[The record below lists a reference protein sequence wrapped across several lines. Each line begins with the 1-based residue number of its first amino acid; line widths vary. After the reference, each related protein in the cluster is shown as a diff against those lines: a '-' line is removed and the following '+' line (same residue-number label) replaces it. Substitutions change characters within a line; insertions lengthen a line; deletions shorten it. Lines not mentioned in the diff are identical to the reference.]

1 MRGKEG
7 MRYLADFFW
16 RGGGW
21 VLTECLQGLIQAT
34 RFTVLDVTEAA
45 FRAQILRDV
54 PPKVAI
60 FDTC

>member
-1 MRGKEG
+1 MSGKEG
-7 MRYLADFFW
+7 MRYLADFFG
-16 RGGGW
+16 GGGW

-34 RFTVLDVTEAA
+34 RSTVLDVTKPA

>member
-7 MRYLADFFW
+7 MRYLADLA
-16 RGGGW
+16 GGGW

-34 RFTVLDVTEAA
+34 RSTVLDVTKPA

-60 FDTC
+60 FDTS

>member
-1 MRGKEG
+1 M
-7 MRYLADFFW
+7 FF
-16 RGGGW
+16 GGEGW

-34 RFTVLDVTEAA
+34 RSTVLDVTKPA

-60 FDTC
+60 FDTCWSCVKMS

>member
-1 MRGKEG
+1 MP
-7 MRYLADFFW
+7 
-16 RGGGW
+16 

-34 RFTVLDVTEAA
+34 RSTVLDVTKLA

-60 FDTC
+60 FETC